1 MGRGGGSECTA
12 YVELDSL
19 LGLECGGA
27 LPNVPSAVSLYLV
40 SIGHFQPFFN
50 QFLWVQSSIVKFCW
64 SCTSFE
70 PFGSKGSAS
79 LGH

>member
-27 LPNVPSAVSLYLV
+27 LPDVPSAVSLYLA
-40 SIGHFQPFFN
+40 SIGHF
-50 QFLWVQSSIVKFCW
+50 
-64 SCTSFE
+64 
-70 PFGSKGSAS
+70 
-79 LGH
+79 